1 MVVPDVVIRR
11 LPLYLRCLTRMER
24 RGIVL
29 VSSAELSQWTGF
41 SPAQIR
47 RDLSHFGEFGTQ
59 GLGYEVAYLR
69 TQLRAILNADRDWHI
84 ALLGAGALGHALVHY
99 ESFRASQLHIVAVFD
114 TDRTKI
120 GQELGNVIVQPLDEL
135 ASTIIARHIEIAIL
149 AVPAESAQEV
159 ADLLVAARVRSILN
173 YAPITLAV
181 PPDVHVAYIDPVAS
195 LQGITYYLAD

>member
-1 MVVPDVVIRR
+1 VHLYGCMCDMDAVMGIAERHGLKVLEDAAHQQGSRWKDV
-11 LPLYLRCLTRMER
+11 
-24 RGIVL
+24 
-29 VSSAELSQWTGF
+29 
-41 SPAQIR
+41 
-47 RDLSHFGEFGTQ
+47 
-59 GLGYEVAYLR
+59 
-69 TQLRAILNADRDWHI
+69 
-84 ALLGAGALGHALVHY
+84 GAGALGHALVHY

-173 YAPITLAV
+173 YAPITLTV
-181 PPDVHVAYIDPVAS
+181 PPEVHVQYIDPVS
-195 LQGITYYLAD
+195 RLQHITYYLR